1 MTIIFLT
8 HYFPP
13 EVNAP
18 ASRTYENAKRWVVAG
33 HRVRVVTCVP
43 NCPDGIVYKGYRN
56 RLFQKEMVDG
66 IEVIRLWTFIAPN
79 KGAFRRILNYL
90 SYMVAAIAVGMFI
103 CKPDIMIATSPQFFC
118 GFAGAVIKKIRRFCF
133 VLEIRDIW
141 PESIT
146 TVGAMKKGKV
156 IRFLEALEKVMYN
169 SADHV
174 VAVGEGYRENI
185 VAKGVAR
192 GKTSVVYNGADV
204 ERYVP
209 MTANAAFKDKYHL
222 SGNMIIGYI
231 GTVGMAHG
239 LEVMIRAAQKTRD
252 RDWTW
257 MVVGDG
263 ARRENLEQRS
273 NEADLS
279 NLIFTGRLPK
289 EEMPRVW
296 SALDICFI
304 HLRKTDL
311 FTTVIPSKM
320 FEAMAMEKPIIM
332 GVQGEASDI
341 LLRSGAGFIIEP
353 ENEDMLIQIVKQFAD
368 NPSQLEM
375 LGKKGRLF
383 VQEFFN
389 RNALAEQYLTIL
401 ENQRCEKK

>member
-174 VAVGEGYRENI
+174 VAVGEGYREN
-185 VAKGVAR
+185 
-192 GKTSVVYNGADV
+192 
-204 ERYVP
+204 
-209 MTANAAFKDKYHL
+209 
-222 SGNMIIGYI
+222 
-231 GTVGMAHG
+231 
-239 LEVMIRAAQKTRD
+239 
-252 RDWTW
+252 
-257 MVVGDG
+257 
-263 ARRENLEQRS
+263 LEQRS